1 MRPDMH
7 GGLPIIVESD
17 IGCSSR
23 KRFCIAPP
31 SFCPQTRVNISS
43 LVDPGRPGDLSN
55 RLNASSG
62 SDSVKKHILLIGN
75 PNAGKTTLF
84 NRLTGMRQ
92 RVGNFPGVTVE
103 KKTGLIELDHHE
115 FAEVVDLPGCYS
127 LAPHTEDEQVVLD
140 ELFVHHGGTAP
151 DLIIGVVDASNLSRH
166 LMLILQVLDLGYHII
181 LVINR
186 WDVALKNELHID
198 VKTLSARLGIPVI
211 PVSATQ
217 GFGIDELRQTIKQQL
232 PEKQT
237 APALDWPPFIS
248 ELSDELSRQQ
258 HDGVSLPPSTWRRIF
273 FTRQHTRHHQA
284 LIEKLHLQKQI
295 QHAHQ
300 VVEKHGYHPLAVETL
315 VMRRFVHQI
324 VRDIITIPDNR
335 RPTPTQ
341 KLDRVLTHKYWG
353 LALFSLMMMGLFV
366 LLFRVSEP
374 MVAGLEFIIDK
385 TSAAVDLLTFLPY
398 WSISLLKD
406 GLIAGVGGVL
416 TFLPQIILLFLF
428 IGLLEDSGYMS
439 RAACVMDRWLN
450 RCGLNGKSMVPML
463 SSFACAIPGIMA
475 TRTIEQPKSRLA
487 TALVIPLI
495 SCSARLPVYTLVIGA
510 VIQPRFGALVAGLV
524 LFGMHVLG
532 LFLAFPAAWIL
543 NRKFLKAGHQPLIL
557 EMPDYSW
564 PQPRDLFHRVFNS
577 ARSFVQRAGT
587 LIVAISLII
596 WALIYFPLPPL
607 QAGVEPAMNSAR
619 MESSYL
625 GRMGKA
631 VQPIFA
637 PAGYDWK
644 ISVGILASFPARE
657 VIIATLNVLY
667 QDGVGDEEKG
677 MQEAIRAAVWTDGP
691 KIGQTVFTLPVASS
705 LLVFIALCMQCG
717 ATLITMARETQWRW
731 ALGSYTAYTLFAWGG
746 AVFTYQL
753 LNWITK

>member
-1 MRPDMH
+1 
-7 GGLPIIVESD
+7 
-17 IGCSSR
+17 
-23 KRFCIAPP
+23 
-31 SFCPQTRVNISS
+31 VNISS
-43 LVDPGRPGDLSN
+43 IAEPG
-55 RLNASSG
+55 
-62 SDSVKKHILLIGN
+62 KKHILLIGN

-103 KKTGLIELDHHE
+103 KKTGLIELDHQE

-140 ELFVHHGGTAP
+140 ELFVHHGGAEP
-151 DLIIGVVDASNLSRH
+151 DLIIGVVDAANLSRH
-166 LMLILQVLDLGYHII
+166 LMLILQVLDLGYRII

-186 WDVALKNELHID
+186 WDIALKNELHID
-198 VKTLSARLGIPVI
+198 VKTLSNRLGIPVI

-217 GFGIDELRQTIKQQL
+217 GFGIDELRQIIKQEL
-232 PEKQT
+232 PVKQT

-248 ELSDELSRQQ
+248 ELSDELSRKQYN
-258 HDGVSLPPSTWRRIF
+258 DGTSLPPSTWRRII
-273 FTRQHTRHHQA
+273 FTRQHTRHHQS
-284 LIEKLHLQKQI
+284 LIEKLQLQEQI

-300 VVEKHGYHPLAVETL
+300 VIENHGYHPLAVETL
-315 VMRRFVHQI
+315 VMRRFIHQI

-335 RPTPTQ
+335 KSTPSQ
-341 KLDRVLTHKYWG
+341 KLDRVLTHKYGG
-353 LALFSLMMMGLFV
+353 LVLFSLMMMGLFV

-374 MVAGLEFIIDK
+374 MVAGLEFIIEK
-385 TSAAVDLLTFLPY
+385 ANGAVDLLTFLPY
-398 WSISLLKD
+398 WSTSLLKD

-439 RAACVMDRWLN
+439 RAACVMDRWLS
-450 RCGLNGKSMVPML
+450 RVGLNGKSMVPML

-495 SCSARLPVYTLVIGA
+495 SCSARLPVYTLIIGA
-510 VIQPRFGALVAGLV
+510 IIQPRFGAFVAGLV

-543 NRKFLKAGHQPLIL
+543 NRKFFKTGHQPLIL

-577 ARSFVQRAGT
+577 ARSFVQRAGS
-587 LIVAISLII
+587 LIVVISLII
-596 WALIYFPLPPL
+596 WALIYFPLPPE
-607 QAGVEPAMNSAR
+607 QTDVEPAMNSAR

-625 GRMGKA
+625 GRLGKA

-667 QDGVGDEEKG
+667 QDGMGDEEEG

-691 KIGQTVFTLPVASS
+691 KIGQTVFTLPVAAS

-731 ALGSYTAYTLFAWGG
+731 ALGSYIAYTLFAWVG

-753 LNWITK
+753 LNWISTL